1 MKKKNKR
8 KILKK
13 NNPVKK
19 TKKSKPQKRLSLKQ
33 KVKKASLIQKK
44 PKIQKKSKIQKKP
57 KLRQKEKKVFS
68 NKNICVKIVGVG
80 GAGGNVVTRMKEKR
94 IEGVEF
100 IAINTDIQGLQHTKA
115 DLKVQIG
122 KEMCRGLG
130 AGMDPNRGKASAEE
144 NLEEINQS
152 VQGADMVFLTC
163 GLGGGTGSGASPI
176 VANLAKQAGALV
188 IGVVTKPFIFEGE
201 KRLDIAEDAWQ
212 KLFNEVDAL
221 VTIPNDRIFNII
233 EEETPIL
240 DAFGKVDDILRQ
252 GVEAMVNLIT
262 YPGLI
267 NLDFANVR
275 STLTEAGSSL
285 LGIGV
290 FKGQD
295 RAKKAAELAI
305 SSPLLD
311 ISIEG
316 AKRVLFNVAGTK
328 DMSLVEIHNAARVIT
343 QSIAKDAQVIFG
355 ASFDNDLHKGEIK
368 VTVIAGGFGEEFR
381 ELSPALPL
389 EIKVPINKE
398 QQEQEEK
405 DKEQE
410 EEEKE
415 KEEFE
420 IPAFL
425 RRKQKKD

>member
-1 MKKKNKR
+1 M
-8 KILKK
+8 I
-13 NNPVKK
+13 
-19 TKKSKPQKRLSLKQ
+19 
-33 KVKKASLIQKK
+33 
-44 PKIQKKSKIQKKP
+44 
-57 KLRQKEKKVFS
+57 
-68 NKNICVKIVGVG
+68 
-80 GAGGNVVTRMKEKR
+80 
-94 IEGVEF
+94 
-100 IAINTDIQGLQHTKA
+100 
-115 DLKVQIG
+115 
-122 KEMCRGLG
+122 
-130 AGMDPNRGKASAEE
+130 
-144 NLEEINQS
+144 
-152 VQGADMVFLTC
+152 FLTC
-163 GLGGGTGSGASPI
+163 GLGGGTGSGASPV

-188 IGVVTKPFIFEGE
+188 IGVVTKPFTFEGE
-201 KRLDIAEDAWQ
+201 KRLDIADDAWQ

-233 EEETPIL
+233 DEETPIL

-252 GVEAMVNLIT
+252 GVEAMVNLIA

-275 STLTEAGSSL
+275 STLTEAGSAL

-368 VTVIAGGFGEEFR
+368 VTVIAGGFGEEYR
-381 ELSPALPL
+381 ELSSVLPL

-405 DKEQE
+405 EKKQE

-415 KEEFE
+415 REEFE

-425 RRKQKKD
+425 RRKKKKD

>member
-19 TKKSKPQKRLSLKQ
+19 IKKSKPR
-33 KVKKASLIQKK
+33 KK
-44 PKIQKKSKIQKKP
+44 PVLK
-57 KLRQKEKKVFS
+57 QKEKKISLVQKKAKSKLKEKKVSS
-68 NKNICVKIVGVG
+68 NKNICVKIIGVG
-80 GAGGNVVTRMKEKR
+80 GAGGNVVSRMKEKR

-100 IAINTDIQGLQHTKA
+100 IAINTDIQGLQHTKS
-115 DLKVQIG
+115 DLKIQIG
-122 KEMCRGLG
+122 KEACRGLG
-130 AGMDPNRGKASAEE
+130 AGMDPARGRASAEE

-152 VQGADMVFLTC
+152 VQKADMIFLTC

-188 IGVVTKPFIFEGE
+188 IGVVTKPFVFEGE

-240 DAFGKVDDILRQ
+240 DAFGRVDDILRQ

-275 STLTEAGSSL
+275 STLTEAGSAL

-290 FKGQD
+290 SKGQD

-355 ASFDNDLHKGEIK
+355 ASFDNNLHKGEVK

-381 ELSPALPL
+381 ELSSALPL

-398 QQEQEEK
+398 QEEQEGK

-425 RRKQKKD
+425 RRKQSKD

>member
-1 MKKKNKR
+1 MKKKNKKNEK

-13 NNPVKK
+13 RTGFSGKI
-19 TKKSKPQKRLSLKQ
+19 KPQIRRKSESKVTRKGRKGKEEGEKRS
-33 KVKKASLIQKK
+33 
-44 PKIQKKSKIQKKP
+44 
-57 KLRQKEKKVFS
+57 FS
-68 NKNICVKIVGVG
+68 SSRNINVKIVGVG
-80 GAGGNVVTRMKEKR
+80 GAGGNVVTRMREKR
-94 IEGVEF
+94 IEGVDF

-115 DLKVQIG
+115 DLKIQIG
-122 KEMCRGLG
+122 KELCKGLG
-130 AGMDPNRGKASAEE
+130 AGMDPLRGKEAAEE
-144 NLEEINQS
+144 NIEEINQS
-152 VQGADMVFLTC
+152 LQGADMIFLSC

-188 IGVVTKPFIFEGE
+188 VGVVTKPFTFEGE
-201 KRLDIAEDAWQ
+201 KRLEVADEAWQ

-221 VTIPNDRIFNII
+221 VTIPNDRVFNIVN
-233 EEETPIL
+233 EETPIL
-240 DAFGKVDDILRQ
+240 EAFSKIDDILRQ
-252 GVEAMVNLIT
+252 GVEAIVNLIA

-267 NLDFANVR
+267 NLDFANIR
-275 STLTEAGSSL
+275 TILSEAGSAL
-285 LGIGV
+285 LGIGIS
-290 FKGQD
+290 KGQD

-355 ASFDNDLHKGEIK
+355 ASFDDDLRQGEIK

-381 ELSPALPL
+381 ELRPVLPL
-389 EIKVPINKE
+389 EIKIPINKE
-398 QQEQEEK
+398 LNEK
-405 DKEQE
+405 ESEKEKEQE
-410 EEEKE
+410 EQ

-425 RRKQKKD
+425 RRKNKAGGSS